1 MLSSPP
7 PPLENCKKK
16 FAWLVAP
23 NSDGSTDV
31 NWKVAEGPFDPLQ
44 YQQQT
49 EGYDTSLSHLKNVF
63 SQQGS
68 FDGILG
74 FSQGAAMAA
83 LISAQQEQLKGEM
96 DFKFVIIC
104 SGFSLNVKEMERG
117 IIKCPSLHIFGNE
130 HGKDRQI
137 ANQASKEL
145 TSLYDD
151 GCSVII
157 EHDCGHIIPT
167 RSPYID
173 EIKGFLGRF
182 LSFPVG
188 CGYQDQ
194 QSHFCVKR
202 GTGTSRASRG
212 KGEIKKKMEVSNK
225 YIVIKHYF
233 EDAPKESDFEIKTE
247 TLGLSVEEGS
257 DDMIVK
263 NLYISI
269 DPFQINRMKS
279 FSASQD
285 AISYSTRITP
295 GKAIDGPVIGKV
307 VASGNNKFVK
317 DDLVLG
323 VFTWAE
329 YCFVKERTI
338 MRKLEPSEFPL
349 TYHLGVLA
357 KEKERVCIGK
367 LRWKGRGKKG
377 CDGERGERGCARS
390 GEGCNGEGDGGA
402 VYARKVA
409 FLKDKLVFDDAFNYK
424 EETDQSSTLRRY
436 FPEGIDIYFDNV
448 GGKML
453 EAVIDNMNTFG
464 RVAVCGATSE
474 YIDIRK
480 RASLDLV
487 NVIYKRIIIQGF
499 LTPDL
504 MIHHFQNFMIKTS
517 NYLRTGELQVTEDI
531 SLGIESVPS
540 AFVGLFNGNNIGK
553 KIVRLVEEEE

>member
-1 MLSSPP
+1 
-7 PPLENCKKK
+7 
-16 FAWLVAP
+16 
-23 NSDGSTDV
+23 
-31 NWKVAEGPFDPLQ
+31 
-44 YQQQT
+44 
-49 EGYDTSLSHLKNVF
+49 
-63 SQQGS
+63 
-68 FDGILG
+68 
-74 FSQGAAMAA
+74 
-83 LISAQQEQLKGEM
+83 
-96 DFKFVIIC
+96 
-104 SGFSLNVKEMERG
+104 
-117 IIKCPSLHIFGNE
+117 
-130 HGKDRQI
+130 
-137 ANQASKEL
+137 
-145 TSLYDD
+145 
-151 GCSVII
+151 
-157 EHDCGHIIPT
+157 
-167 RSPYID
+167 
-173 EIKGFLGRF
+173 
-182 LSFPVG
+182 
-188 CGYQDQ
+188 
-194 QSHFCVKR
+194 
-202 GTGTSRASRG
+202 
-212 KGEIKKKMEVSNK
+212 MEVSNK

-329 YCFVKERTI
+329 YCFVKETTI

-349 TYHLGVLA
+349 TYHLGVLGLGGMTA
-357 KEKERVCIGK
+357 YVGFFELCKPK
-367 LRWKGRGKKG
+367 
-377 CDGERGERGCARS
+377 RGEKVFVSAACGSIGSLVGQYAKLFGCYVV
-390 GEGCNGEGDGGA
+390 G
-402 VYARKVA
+402 VA